1 MASPAPGPLTQ
12 LLADARHGDAAARD
26 RLWNAI
32 HDELRVIARSQMAAE
47 APGRT
52 LQPTAL
58 VHETYI
64 RLFGNGPVDWA
75 NRKHFFAAA
84 AMAMRRIRIDDA
96 RRRNRQKR
104 GAGARQQADGEDPP
118 CFDQDPAEVL
128 AVDEAL
134 EKLERKQPRLAEV
147 VTLRYFAGL
156 SVDETA
162 EALGVAPRTVDGDWR
177 LAKAWL
183 HRELSVDP

>member
-1 MASPAPGPLTQ
+1 MAGSNPGPLTR
-12 LLADARHGDAAARD
+12 LLADARDGDPSSVE
-26 RLWNAI
+26 RLWGAI
-32 HDELRVIARSQMAAE
+32 HDELKAIARKQMAAE

-58 VHETYI
+58 VHETYL
-64 RLFGNGPVDWA
+64 RMFGNGPVDWA

-104 GAGARQQADGEDPP
+104 GAGARGRAEFEEPP
-118 CFDQDPAEVL
+118 FFDQDPAEVL

-134 EKLERKQPRLAEV
+134 RKLERNQPRLAQV
-147 VTLRYFAGL
+147 VTHRYFAGL
-156 SVDETA
+156 SIDETA
-162 EALGVAPRTVDGDWR
+162 EALGVAARTVDSDWR

-183 HRELSVDP
+183 HRELSVD